1 MYKSVIRNYNRIPFK
16 KSSLGFHLIPY
27 HLQYESRD
35 FDTKCIVK
43 PTLQN
48 QYNIEKYIREFNPYL
63 KFHVSEDLDERI
75 ISFYTNRYNKR

>member
-35 FDTKCIVK
+35 FDTKSIVK
-43 PTLQN
+43 STLQN

-63 KFHVSEDLDERI
+63 KFNVSEDLDERI
-75 ISFYTNRYNKR
+75 ISFYRNRYNKR

>member
-1 MYKSVIRNYNRIPFK
+1 MLRLKIK

-35 FDTKCIVK
+35 FDTKSIVK

-48 QYNIEKYIREFNPYL
+48 QYNIKKYIREFNPYL

-75 ISFYTNRYNKR
+75 ISFYRNRYNKR